1 MSSRIKTRNS
11 LFIQMFTG
19 FLAVIFLLSSLHWIS
34 FSILKNDTK
43 GEMIKYNRLLLQNAV
58 KEYEDLFKSV
68 KSILYSLYYDPKVTS
83 ANVKLA
89 LQRMDRIDYMKE
101 GQIVNQI
108 ENHVSNSDLFL
119 DNILIYFNQSSLVLD
134 KGGRSDAE
142 FTFANDYRSSS
153 YPFSFWQKQFGEGYT
168 YRTFPKSEFSVV
180 PGFTKSLL
188 PISIKETPKYQII
201 ALLDA
206 DRMLQTF
213 HNVPDAE
220 FMIMNSDRQIIFQTA
235 GDFPEP
241 ALSAIEGKEGELE
254 WGQHYYFLQKGNET
268 GFTYV
273 TMIPASIITSQMEKF
288 NLTLLL
294 ALGLSIGVGIVCSH
308 FFSRRLHRPVKQI
321 IASVQQS
328 QQGSLGSAIGE
339 FNLIHDKIHSLIKE
353 KNDIQAELLN
363 QRSLLTNYGYI
374 NKLKMIR
381 SDLYDLQ
388 EFIRANRKFR
398 IVLYHLQYC
407 NASLQQMGI
416 STDEVSYYLREYI
429 NLTVSESFP
438 GSHTFQIESDQI
450 LSILFEDE
458 PTENVKE
465 TLLPLKKVWDGD
477 AGYYLISVALS
488 SVYTSAAEFS
498 TAYNEALDKAA
509 QAKLLG
515 ETQIISD
522 LRPPAKHHPFIPE
535 KEKEF
540 ELNLREGN
548 DVECREILNRMLD
561 YLQHKE
567 ESATRIKQF
576 AKSMLETMIHLA
588 GSIIPDPN
596 LSELQKALRQT
607 EECFTLDQLKR
618 LLEPQASR
626 VASLFSSV
634 KNERNDLVNRATDIL
649 ELRYAEDISLDSVA
663 DSLNISSNYLSI
675 LMKEKTGINFSEHLN
690 NIRIR
695 KAKEL
700 LESTSLSVQE
710 VGIRIGYRNVTSFI
724 RMFKKI
730 TGLTP
735 GDYRKQNKL
744 ESLR

>member
-1 MSSRIKTRNS
+1 
-11 LFIQMFTG
+11 
-19 FLAVIFLLSSLHWIS
+19 
-34 FSILKNDTK
+34 
-43 GEMIKYNRLLLQNAV
+43 MIKYNRLLLQNTV
-58 KEYEDLFKSV
+58 EEYEDLFKSI
-68 KSILYSLYYDPKVTS
+68 KSILYSLYYDPRVTA

-108 ENHVSNSDLFL
+108 ENHVSNSALNL
-119 DNILIYFNQSSLVLD
+119 DNILIYFNTSSLILD

-142 FTFANDYRSSS
+142 AAFAGDYNSLG
-153 YPFSFWQKQFGEGYT
+153 YPFSFWQKQFNERYT
-168 YRTFPKSEFSVV
+168 YRTFPKSEFSLV
-180 PGFTKSLL
+180 PGFTKSLM

-220 FMIMNSDRQIIFQTA
+220 FMIMDSDRQTIFQTSEH
-235 GDFPEP
+235 FPES
-241 ALSAIEGKEGELE
+241 ALSRVEGKEGEIE
-254 WGQHYYFLQKGNET
+254 WGRHYYFLQKGNET

-273 TMIPASIITSQMEKF
+273 TMIPTSIVTSQMEKF

-294 ALGLSIGVGIVCSH
+294 ALGLSIGVGIICSH

-321 IASVQQS
+321 IASVQHS
-328 QQGSLGSAIGE
+328 QQGSLGSTISE

-353 KNDIQAELLN
+353 KDDIQAELVN
-363 QRSLLTNYGYI
+363 QKSLLTNYGYI

-381 SDLYDLQ
+381 SDLSDLQ
-388 EFIRANRKFR
+388 EFIRAHRKFR
-398 IVLYHLQYC
+398 IVLYHLQYRHT
-407 NASLQQMGI
+407 SLQQL
-416 STDEVSYYLREYI
+416 SRSPDEVSYYLREYI
-429 NLTVSESFP
+429 NLTISESFP
-438 GSHTFQIESDQI
+438 GSHTFQIESNQI

-458 PTENVKE
+458 PGEDLQE
-465 TLLPLKKVWDGD
+465 TLALLKKVWDGD
-477 AGYYLISVALS
+477 AEYYLISVAIS
-488 SVYTSAAEFS
+488 SIYTSAAEFS
-498 TAYNEALDKAA
+498 SAYDEVLEMAA
-509 QAKLLG
+509 QAELLA
-515 ETQIISD
+515 ETQIITE
-522 LRPPAKHHPFIPE
+522 LRQLDKHHPFILE
-535 KEKEF
+535 REKEF

-548 DVECREILNRMLD
+548 DLECREILNRMLD
-561 YLQHKE
+561 YLQQKG
-567 ESATRIKQF
+567 ESAARIKQF
-576 AKSMLETMIHLA
+576 AKSMLERMIHLA
-588 GSIIPDPN
+588 SSINSDQD
-596 LSELQKALRQT
+596 LSELQKAWRQT
-607 EECFTLDQLKR
+607 KECFSMEQLKQ
-618 LLEPQASR
+618 LLEPQAAR
-626 VASLFSSV
+626 VASLFRSV
-634 KNERNDLVNRATDIL
+634 KNEQNDLANRASDIL
-649 ELRYAEDISLDSVA
+649 EMRYAEDISLDSVA
-663 DSLNISSNYLSI
+663 DCLNISSNYLSI